1 MKKFELESLIRPD
14 LLGMKP
20 YSSARDEFDGTASI
34 YLDANENPF
43 NNGVNR
49 YPDPLQ
55 KKLKQR
61 ITEIKEVNAE
71 QLFLGNGSDE
81 CIDLLFRL
89 FCRPGIDKVATI
101 SPSYGMYAV
110 SARINQIELV
120 EILLNEDFSLDTE
133 QILNTSKDCKILFLC
148 SPNNPTGQS
157 FPRNQLI
164 ELVEK
169 FQGIVVVD
177 EAYIDFSSEDSMLK
191 ALKDYP
197 NLAVSQTFSKAYG
210 MAGIRLGMLFG
221 SIELISWIN
230 KIKPPYNINQLT
242 QEFALNKLS
251 DLSQVNSEIEVI
263 RSERA
268 KMMNELALLPSVLK
282 VYPSDSNFILVK
294 VSDADR
300 LYSYL
305 IEKGIVVRNRSNQA
319 LCLNTLRLTVG
330 TPAENSR
337 LCNALNEFN
346 TILS

>member
-1 MKKFELESLIRPD
+1 MKKFELETWIRPD
-14 LLGMKP
+14 LLEMKP
-20 YSSARDEFDGTASI
+20 YSSARDEFEGTASI

-61 ITEIKEVNAE
+61 IAEIKGVKAE

-120 EILLNEDFSLDTE
+120 EILLNEDFSLDPE
-133 QILNTSKDCKILFLC
+133 RILNASKDCKILFLC

-157 FPRNQLI
+157 FPKAQLI

-169 FQGIVVVD
+169 FQGIVVID
-177 EAYIDFSSEDSMLK
+177 EAYIDFSLEDSMLMV
-191 ALKDYP
+191 LNDYP
-197 NLAVSQTFSKAYG
+197 NLTVSQTFSKAYG

-242 QEFALNKLS
+242 QEFAFKKLV
-251 DLSQVNSEIEVI
+251 DLTIVKSEIELIV
-263 RSERA
+263 SER
-268 KMMNELALLPSVLK
+268 KKLMNAFSHLSLIQK
-282 VYPSDSNFILVK
+282 VYPSDSNFILIK
-294 VSDADR
+294 VAAADL
-300 LYSYL
+300 LYYYL
-305 IEKGIVVRNRSNQA
+305 IKKGIVVRNRSNQP
-319 LCLNTLRLTVG
+319 LCNNTLRLTIG
-330 TPAENSR
+330 TPDENI
-337 LCNALNEFN
+337 LLINALNDFN
-346 TILS
+346 TL

>member
-1 MKKFELESLIRPD
+1 MKKFELETWIRPD
-14 LLGMKP
+14 LLEMKP
-20 YSSARDEFDGTASI
+20 YSSARDEFEGTASI

-61 ITEIKEVNAE
+61 IAEIKGVKAE

-110 SARINQIELV
+110 SARINQIELE
-120 EILLNEDFSLDTE
+120 EILLNEDFSLDPE
-133 QILNTSKDCKILFLC
+133 RILNASKDCTILFLC

-157 FPRNQLI
+157 FPKAQLI

-169 FQGIVVVD
+169 FQGIVVID
-177 EAYIDFSSEDSMLK
+177 EAYIDFSLEDSMLMV
-191 ALKDYP
+191 LNDYP
-197 NLAVSQTFSKAYG
+197 NLTVSQTFSKAYG

-242 QEFALNKLS
+242 QEFAFKKLV
-251 DLSQVNSEIEVI
+251 DLTIVKSEIELIV
-263 RSERA
+263 SER
-268 KMMNELALLPSVLK
+268 KKLMNAFSHLSLIRK
-282 VYPSDSNFILVK
+282 VYPSDSNFILIK
-294 VSDADR
+294 VAAADL
-300 LYSYL
+300 LYYYL
-305 IEKGIVVRNRSNQA
+305 IKKGIVVRNRSNQP
-319 LCLNTLRLTVG
+319 LCNNTLRLTIG
-330 TPAENSR
+330 TPDENI
-337 LCNALNEFN
+337 LLINALNDFN
-346 TILS
+346 TL

>member
-1 MKKFELESLIRPD
+1 MKKFELETWIRPD
-14 LLGMKP
+14 LLEMKP
-20 YSSARDEFDGTASI
+20 YSSARDEFEGTASI

-61 ITEIKEVNAE
+61 IAEIKGVKAE

-89 FCRPGIDKVATI
+89 FCRPGIDKVATN

-120 EILLNEDFSLDTE
+120 EILLNEDFSLDPE
-133 QILNTSKDCKILFLC
+133 RILNASKDCKILFLC

-157 FPRNQLI
+157 FPKAQLI

-169 FQGIVVVD
+169 FQGIVVID
-177 EAYIDFSSEDSMLK
+177 EAYIDFSLEDSMLTV
-191 ALKDYP
+191 LNDYP
-197 NLAVSQTFSKAYG
+197 NLTVSQTFSKAYG

-242 QEFALNKLS
+242 QEFAFKKLV
-251 DLSQVNSEIEVI
+251 DLTIVKSEIELIV
-263 RSERA
+263 SER
-268 KMMNELALLPSVLK
+268 KKLMNAFSHLSLIQK
-282 VYPSDSNFILVK
+282 VYPSDSNFILIK
-294 VSDADR
+294 VAAADL
-300 LYSYL
+300 LYYYL
-305 IEKGIVVRNRSNQA
+305 IKKGIVVRNRSNQP
-319 LCLNTLRLTVG
+319 LCNNTLRLTIG
-330 TPAENSR
+330 TPDENI
-337 LCNALNEFN
+337 LLINALNDFN
-346 TILS
+346 TL

>member
-1 MKKFELESLIRPD
+1 MKKFELETWIRPD
-14 LLGMKP
+14 LLEMKP
-20 YSSARDEFDGTASI
+20 YSSARDEFEGTAST

-61 ITEIKEVNAE
+61 IAEIKGVKAE

-120 EILLNEDFSLDTE
+120 EILLNEDFSLDPE
-133 QILNTSKDCKILFLC
+133 RILNASKDCKILFLC

-157 FPRNQLI
+157 FPKAQLI

-169 FQGIVVVD
+169 FQGIVVID

-191 ALKDYP
+191 ALNDYP

-242 QEFALNKLS
+242 QEFAFKNLV
-251 DLSQVNSEIEVI
+251 DLTIVKSEIELIV
-263 RSERA
+263 SER
-268 KMMNELALLPSVLK
+268 KKLMNAFSHLSLIQK
-282 VYPSDSNFILVK
+282 VYPSDSNFILIK
-294 VSDADR
+294 VAAADL
-300 LYSYL
+300 LYYYL
-305 IEKGIVVRNRSNQA
+305 IKKGIVVRNRSNQP
-319 LCLNTLRLTVG
+319 LCNNTLRLTIG
-330 TPAENSR
+330 TPDENI
-337 LCNALNEFN
+337 LLINALNDFN
-346 TILS
+346 TL